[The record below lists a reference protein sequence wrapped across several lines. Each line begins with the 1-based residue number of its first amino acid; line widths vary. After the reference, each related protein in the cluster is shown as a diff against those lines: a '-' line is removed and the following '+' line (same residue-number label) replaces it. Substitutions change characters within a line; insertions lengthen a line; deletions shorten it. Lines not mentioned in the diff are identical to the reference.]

1 MAISELKQQI
11 QTVKDDQYQL
21 TMKQLTIDNEKDSL
35 SNKVTRIDSQV
46 MFNASKIGATKFQN
60 FGHLAA
66 I

>member
-1 MAISELKQQI
+1 MALGVLKQQI

-46 MFNASKIGATKFQN
+46 MFNA
-60 FGHLAA
+60 
-66 I
+66 